1 MYSLPCRRKRKN
13 NKLYYYL
20 VESARADG
28 RARIVEQAYLG
39 SATFAATT
47 TCMSCYIWRCQK
59 QPRNPKA
66 DVFSEV
72 ATADSPGA
80 RLRHLSGCGLD
91 ESQAPLCG
99 NKMRNGR
106 VTQNDTIS
114 QTIGLVTAMGVC
126 INSEKIHNAP
136 TAAERATR
144 GLRAENTTHYSHIGG
159 ATIRSRPQE

>member
-66 DVFSEV
+66 NVFSEV
-72 ATADSPGA
+72 ATADSLGA
-80 RLRHLSGCGLD
+80 RLRRHSGCELD

-99 NKMRNGR
+99 NKMRNGQ

-114 QTIGLVTAMGVC
+114 QTT
-126 INSEKIHNAP
+126 
-136 TAAERATR
+136 
-144 GLRAENTTHYSHIGG
+144 GLRRWVSASIARKYTMP
-159 ATIRSRPQE
+159 RP